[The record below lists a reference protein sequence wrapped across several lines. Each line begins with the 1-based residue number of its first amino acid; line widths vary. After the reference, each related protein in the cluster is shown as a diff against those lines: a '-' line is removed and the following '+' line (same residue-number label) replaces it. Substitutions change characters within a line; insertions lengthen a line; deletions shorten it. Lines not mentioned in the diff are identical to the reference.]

1 MFDKNKQQKSK
12 FEIGLV
18 VRDKE
23 GNPTGERKNVST
35 NNISDVSKFYEGH
48 KAKKKRKRRRR
59 RNKNNNGKK
68 D

>member
-12 FEIGLV
+12 FEIVLV
-18 VRDKE
+18 VRDKD

-48 KAKKKRKRRRR
+48 KAKKKRRI
-59 RNKNNNGKK
+59 
-68 D
+68 